1 MDVIKPII
9 DTKELIAKENILKE
23 FDYAVEQEKKIEN
36 VSFENEELF
45 EKDFYG
51 IEIRKSIFKNLKIQ
65 NSKLERRFCSKYKF
79 L

>member
-36 VSFENEELF
+36 VRSVFISYSFE
-45 EKDFYG
+45 
-51 IEIRKSIFKNLKIQ
+51 
-65 NSKLERRFCSKYKF
+65 CSRI
-79 L
+79 